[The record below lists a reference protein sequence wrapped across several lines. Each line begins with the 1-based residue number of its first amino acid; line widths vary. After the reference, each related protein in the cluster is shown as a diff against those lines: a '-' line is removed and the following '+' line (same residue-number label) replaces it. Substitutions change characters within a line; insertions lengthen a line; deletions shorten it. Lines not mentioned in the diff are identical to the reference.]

1 MNITFLCRQCD
12 RPAQIEVL
20 DESLDF
26 GCPHCDRVYAWRE
39 HFRQDRLDG
48 CPVCGCHELYVRK
61 NFSQRLGV
69 AIVALGVLLSSIAWG
84 YHLLF
89 VTYGILFSTA
99 LIDVILYFAVSN
111 MLQCY
116 RCQAEYRGLAALAD
130 HEPFVLET
138 HERYRQQAARLAEQ
152 PKP

>member
-12 RPAQIEVL
+12 RPARIEIL
-20 DESLDF
+20 DESQDF
-26 GCPHCDRVYAWRE
+26 GCPHCERRYEWRT
-39 HFRQDRLDG
+39 HFQDDRLDG
-48 CPVCGCHELYVRK
+48 CPVCGCRELYVRK

-89 VTYGILFSTA
+89 VTYGILFATA
-99 LIDVILYFAVSN
+99 LVDVILYFAVGN

-116 RCQAEYRGLAALAD
+116 RCQAEYRGLPALED
-130 HEPFVLET
+130 HEPFALET
-138 HERYRQQAARLAEQ
+138 HERFRQQTARLAEQ
-152 PKP
+152 SKP